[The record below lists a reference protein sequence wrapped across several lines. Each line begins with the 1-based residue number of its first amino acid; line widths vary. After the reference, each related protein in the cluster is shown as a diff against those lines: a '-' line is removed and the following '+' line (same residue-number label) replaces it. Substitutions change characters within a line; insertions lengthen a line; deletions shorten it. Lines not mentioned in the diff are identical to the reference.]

1 MPLLVRDGVGSSWSH
16 VEVISRFVLLGA
28 GAIGGTVGGLLAASG
43 REVSLVARGAH
54 GAALAADGLRL
65 RTCAGDHLLRL
76 PVAERPVDLRSGDVA
91 IVATKLQDAGRAY
104 DDLLAAAGPDL
115 PVLCAHNGLEGER
128 LAAARFRRVVGSV
141 SWMPCAHL
149 TPGEVLAFGEPT
161 PGVFDLAAHTP
172 AAVDLVATLAEALRA
187 AGFVVNEPAL
197 LAPRKWTK
205 LLLNLGNVCQVLHQD
220 PAAARA
226 EADAAVAEGEALLR
240 AAGVAWEPI
249 PEFVAPRLAACR
261 EGTIAGATRGGGST
275 WQSHARGRPL
285 ETHFLNGEV
294 VRLAESLGRDAPVNR
309 RLVLAVGG
317 PALPERS

>member
-1 MPLLVRDGVGSSWSH
+1 MSRP
-16 VEVISRFVLLGA
+16 RFVVLGA
-28 GAIGGTVGGLLAASG
+28 GAIGGTVGGLLSVAG
-43 REVSLVARGAH
+43 HEVLLVARGAH
-54 GAALAADGLRL
+54 GAALKADGLRL

-76 PVAERPVDLRSGDVA
+76 PVEPSPRAVSFRTGDVA
-91 IVATKLQDAGRAY
+91 IVATKLQDAAAAL

-128 LAAARFRRVVGSV
+128 LAAARLRRVVGSV

-149 TPGEVLAFGEPT
+149 TPGEVLAFGDPR
-161 PGVFDLAAHTP
+161 PGVFDLAAHTAP
-172 AAVDLVATLAEALRA
+172 ATDLVAPLADALRS
-187 AGFVVNEPAL
+187 AGFVVNEPAD

-205 LLLNLGNVCQVLHQD
+205 LLLNLGNICQVLHQD
-220 PAAARA
+220 PAAAQA
-226 EADAAVAEGEALLR
+226 ESKAALAEGEALLR

-285 ETHFLNGEV
+285 ETAFLNGEV
-294 VRLAESLGRDAPVNR
+294 VRLAESLGLDAPINR
-309 RLVLAVGG
+309 RLVAAAG
-317 PALPERS
+317 

>member
-1 MPLLVRDGVGSSWSH
+1 MV
-16 VEVISRFVLLGA
+16 LGA

-43 REVSLVARGAH
+43 REVLLVARGAH

-65 RTCAGDHLLRL
+65 RTCARDHLLRL
-76 PVAERPVDLRSGDVA
+76 PVAEAPRAVAFRSGDVA
-91 IVATKLQDAGRAY
+91 IVATKLQDAAGAY

-128 LAAARFRRVVGSV
+128 LAAGHVRSPSPAGPSGFRRVVGSV

-149 TPGEVLAFGEPT
+149 VPGEVLAFGDPR

-172 AAVDLVATLAEALRA
+172 EATELVAPLADALRA

-205 LLLNLGNVCQVLHQD
+205 LLLNLGNVCQVLHAD
-220 PAAARA
+220 PDAAKA
-226 EADAAVAEGEALLR
+226 ESQAAVAEGEALLR

-275 WQSHARGRPL
+275 WQSHARGQPL
-285 ETHFLNGEV
+285 ETAFLNGEV
-294 VRLAESLGRDAPVNR
+294 VRLAESLGLDAPVNR
-309 RLVLAVGG
+309 RLVA
-317 PALPERS
+317 AAAT